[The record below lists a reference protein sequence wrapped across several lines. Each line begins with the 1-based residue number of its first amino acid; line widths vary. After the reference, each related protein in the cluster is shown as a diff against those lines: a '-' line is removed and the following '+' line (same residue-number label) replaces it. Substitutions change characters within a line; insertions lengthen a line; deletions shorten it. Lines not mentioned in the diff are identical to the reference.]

1 MTTLDSHSAS
11 RLGETFLD
19 YHDENEDEEEDSEPE
34 VLEFDIQSREGR
46 LPDSSYTDEETVFT
60 WTDITG
66 KLVCLFVVD
75 TLFVVCVFL
84 FICYFYYSFLF
95 YLGLPFLNDSDSL
108 SAVPATLETGLL
120 SVMRKIICLL
130 PDSQVRKVLGPILDQ
145 ESIVVMANNSSI
157 LVRTAVIRVSRD
169 TVGTIRNILTA
180 VIFLKHHK

>member
-66 KLVCLFVVD
+66 KFVYLFVVD

-84 FICYFYYSFLF
+84 F
-95 YLGLPFLNDSDSL
+95 
-108 SAVPATLETGLL
+108 
-120 SVMRKIICLL
+120 
-130 PDSQVRKVLGPILDQ
+130 
-145 ESIVVMANNSSI
+145 
-157 LVRTAVIRVSRD
+157 
-169 TVGTIRNILTA
+169 
-180 VIFLKHHK
+180 VIFIIPSYFI

>member
-1 MTTLDSHSAS
+1 MC
-11 RLGETFLD
+11 F
-19 YHDENEDEEEDSEPE
+19 
-34 VLEFDIQSREGR
+34 
-46 LPDSSYTDEETVFT
+46 
-60 WTDITG
+60 
-66 KLVCLFVVD
+66 FV
-75 TLFVVCVFL
+75 
-84 FICYFYYSFLF
+84 CYFYYSFLF

-120 SVMRKIICLL
+120 SVICLL

-180 VIFLKHHK
+180 VIF

>member
-1 MTTLDSHSAS
+1 MGSLTTLDSHSAS

-66 KLVCLFVVD
+66 KLVCLFVVN

-84 FICYFYYSFLF
+84 FVCYF
-95 YLGLPFLNDSDSL
+95 
-108 SAVPATLETGLL
+108 
-120 SVMRKIICLL
+120 II
-130 PDSQVRKVLGPILDQ
+130 PSYFI
-145 ESIVVMANNSSI
+145 
-157 LVRTAVIRVSRD
+157 
-169 TVGTIRNILTA
+169 
-180 VIFLKHHK
+180 